1 MDITLFKLRE
11 RFDKFVMSFGISLFF
26 IGILVLV
33 LWKQYYFLELIGQ
46 LCIQI
51 GITILIIDLFI
62 AKLGN
67 RLQQETIKSIFRNIL
82 GVPKNKK
89 LISELDYI
97 YKPTG
102 YQVIYFEEKNDMR
115 YEKDRNTKYNIRV
128 IETRKVIIDVK
139 KENSH
144 YYFDRATVS
153 ESKRE
158 PKIISLKLNNEELD
172 LTNRRDVV
180 SYKDYAGDRRYFKIV
195 RQLEK
200 GRTYTIE
207 YIAEYPYCMSD
218 LNHKDIEVDFIETR
232 FIELT
237 EQAKIIY
244 NFPFDIKE
252 YNIFLRRKDM
262 SEFKYEPIPQK
273 NFKIIKNNNEI
284 IINECNLKNNDKL
297 VMYYYKKQKT

>member
-1 MDITLFKLRE
+1 MDITLFRIRE
-11 RFDKFVMSFGISLFF
+11 RYDKFLMSFGIFFLF
-26 IGILVLV
+26 IGILILV
-33 LWKQYYFLELIGQ
+33 LWKEYYATELIGQ

-51 GITILIIDLFI
+51 GITILIIDLLI

-82 GVPKNKK
+82 GVPENKK

-102 YQVIYFEEKNDMR
+102 YQVIYFEERNDMM
-115 YEKDRNTKYNIRV
+115 YEKNRNKKYNMKV

-144 YYFDRATVS
+144 YYFDRAMVG
-153 ESKRE
+153 EPKKE

-180 SYKDYAGDRRYFKIV
+180 SYKDYSGDRRYFKIV

-200 GRTYTIE
+200 GRIYTIE

-218 LNHKDIEVDFIETR
+218 LNHKDIKVDFIETR

-244 NFPFDIKE
+244 KFAFDIKN
-252 YNIFLRRKDM
+252 YDIFLRRKDM
-262 SEFKYEPIPQK
+262 SEFKYEPIPKK
-273 NFKIIKNNNEI
+273 NFNIIKKNNEI
-284 IINECNLKNNDKL
+284 VINECNLKNNDKL
-297 VMYYYKKQKT
+297 VMYYSKK